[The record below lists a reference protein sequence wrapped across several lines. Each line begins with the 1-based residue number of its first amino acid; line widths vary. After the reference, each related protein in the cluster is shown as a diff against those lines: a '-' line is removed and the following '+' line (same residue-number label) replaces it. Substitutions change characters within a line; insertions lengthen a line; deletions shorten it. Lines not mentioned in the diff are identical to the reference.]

1 MTAPAKIDIAASH
14 RTRIGCSKIAQALG
28 VSQWGT
34 VYQLWEQYTGKAPWP
49 DIGHQLR
56 VALGDPMEDVLRPF
70 VAARLGRDLRR
81 DRKEYLHS
89 DLPLIGHVD
98 YRASA
103 LNGEPRPV
111 VDMKTSLGWGAKHRF
126 GDDGTDEVDD
136 DVLLQMQGY
145 LMLTGAQTAY
155 VAALV
160 PGPELKIFTV
170 RADREIH
177 DMIAEGIADFWWH
190 VQNDMPP
197 DPVTQADANRRW
209 AQHVAGLTL
218 VADEVATALL
228 ADLWAAKDRLKTA
241 EAEKDALELALKLR
255 IGEAEALLGPDGKPL
270 CTWKTQANTRIDST
284 RLKTEAPE
292 LYRTYAKTTT
302 SRVLR
307 LKGEK

>member
-1 MTAPAKIDIAASH
+1 
-14 RTRIGCSKIAQALG
+14 
-28 VSQWGT
+28 
-34 VYQLWEQYTGKAPWP
+34 
-49 DIGHQLR
+49 
-56 VALGDPMEDVLRPF
+56 MEDVLRPF
-70 VAARLGRDLRR
+70 VAAKLGRELRR
-81 DRKEYLHS
+81 DRREYLHD

-111 VDMKTSLGWGAKHRF
+111 VDMKTSLGWGARNRF
-126 GDDGTDEVDD
+126 GADGTDEVDD

-145 LMLTGAQTAY
+145 LLLTGAQTAY

-160 PGPELKIFTV
+160 PGPELKIFTIQ
-170 RADREIH
+170 ADLEIQT
-177 DMIAEGIADFWWH
+177 MIGEGLENFWWH
-190 VQNDMPP
+190 VTSDTPP
-197 DPVTQADANRRW
+197 EITTQADANRRW
-209 AQHVAGLTL
+209 AQHTAGLTAP
-218 VADEVATALL
+218 ADAAALAIL
-228 ADLWAAKDRLKTA
+228 EDLRAAKARAKTA
-241 EAEKDALELALKLR
+241 EKEQDALELALKLR
-255 IGEAEALLGPDGKPL
+255 IGEAEALLGEDGKPL